1 MLKFNQNWVWI
12 YEYILFIFSLL
23 VLCKVWLTADVLCC
37 TASILN
43 LCAIALD
50 RYKINIFIWKHTI
63 VTLRYKAVH
72 DPINYAT
79 KRTKA
84 RVYFMIFLVWLVS
97 CIICLPPL
105 IGLQSTQFLN
115 LFRNKKTLKI
125 NLKNTLFR
133 LEWLAWPLYPIYSLY
148 VDWGEGIHCV
158 LLIRFDIGFYLI
170 SFSKFHPQWIR
181 YSLTIDKPEA
191 KSQPPDP
198 MS

>member
-1 MLKFNQNWVWI
+1 MD
-12 YEYILFIFSLL
+12 YEYMSIFFFSFL

-105 IGLQSTQFLN
+105 IGLHNSSIFLKKKK
-115 LFRNKKTLKI
+115 FKNKFKKYFVQVGMIGLTTL
-125 NLKNTLFR
+125 
-133 LEWLAWPLYPIYSLY
+133 P
-148 VDWGEGIHCV
+148 H
-158 LLIRFDIGFYLI
+158 LLLVC
-170 SFSKFHPQWIR
+170 
-181 YSLTIDKPEA
+181 
-191 KSQPPDP
+191 
-198 MS
+198 